1 MINALLTLVVY
12 AIILG
17 VFVWLVHYLV
27 DTIPIADPFGRIAK
41 IGVTIIAVVVL
52 LMLLLNVVNDGTLM
66 PRFR

>member
-27 DTIPIADPFGRIAK
+27 DSIPISDPFGRIAK
-41 IGVTIIAVVVL
+41 IGVTIIAVIVL
-52 LMLLLNVVNDGTLM
+52 LMLLLNVVNDGTVM

>member
-17 VFVWLVHYLV
+17 IFVWLVHYLV
-27 DTIPIADPFGRIAK
+27 DTIPIAEPFGRIAK
-41 IGVTIIAVVVL
+41 IGVTVIAVVVI
-52 LMLLLNVVNDGTLM
+52 LMLLLSVVNDSAIL

>member
-27 DTIPIADPFGRIAK
+27 DSIPIGEPFARIAK
-41 IGVTIIAVVVL
+41 IGVTVIAVVVI
-52 LMLLLNVVNDGTLM
+52 LLLLLDVVNNGAIL

>member
-27 DTIPIADPFGRIAK
+27 DSIPISEPFARIAK
-41 IGVTIIAVVVL
+41 IGVTVIAVVVI
-52 LMLLLNVVNDGTLM
+52 LLLLLDVVNNGAIL